1 MRLRGTESKQLEE
14 MGEDTDGLIS
24 STSKLRDT
32 IKSLSG
38 VDIMMPDGQTFK
50 STYDIMKEISKV
62 YNDLADIDK
71 ANLLETIAGK
81 HRASDVQSMISNWS
95 QVEKATSSAINA
107 EGSAMKEYKIHM
119 DTIQASLNALKS
131 TWQEFANTFMK
142 ASDLKALIDVLKVAL
157 DILTQIVDKVG
168 ALPLLATGIGIFAS
182 KKGGFNLLNT
192 LGNVGMFSK
201 LFNNKEINTTTSSIG
216 NMLETVAD
224 SSKGASAGLETVAV
238 GAEAVGTA
246 SKGASIGVS
255 LLNGLLVGLV
265 ATGISL
271 AIKGL
276 DWYANRAVNASKEA
290 NEAFDESIDKVD
302 ELSRKSTSLDELINK
317 YEELGNQEKTAQVNS
332 QIAEIQQEINSL
344 IGTQADN
351 IDLVNGKY
359 EEQLNKLKQIKIELN
374 NKKLEQSQDAYKKS
388 KNASAKASGETSSL
402 FGFNNIGTTVD
413 DTQKMTS
420 NDKKVLQA
428 LKSINYGR
436 YTEMLSTSLLGDKI
450 SLTSDI
456 SPKVTKDGIITT
468 KNNGARER
476 KKALEEFKKY
486 LEDNVDSQL
495 YSESSIYTMIN
506 DAINKYDEYI
516 NKESEQIKNVLN
528 LLPENIMSQD
538 ENFKNLKVDSV
549 VDYDKAMSML
559 KDIVMDNADVK
570 DALSK
575 GLIDEEDIDK
585 SVTTYMS
592 GLQDI
597 GKFHKD
603 WLKQY
608 QKDEK
613 DTAEKVKQYRT
624 YDVVDN
630 LAEKRS
636 GVATYQKIISES
648 NSSTG
653 LTSETI
659 AEVEK
664 LYSNIKGYDASKIF
678 EKTANGI
685 QVNRKELEK
694 LQAQYLKEDLNQNY
708 MELAEMTNEYKSL
721 GVAIANCTDEQEK
734 KDLLDRQET
743 LKTKIEET
751 ARLTSQ
757 YEALTSAYN
766 KWIIAQNTED
776 EGAKYDAFAGYL
788 DTLKELNKKGLI
800 GTDQYQSSV
809 QLMSYEDLT
818 GKDASE
824 YQKVYNKQIS
834 TISKYFN
841 GQKSGV
847 ESFFKYVNKQHPNWA
862 KIENGKWVVDLG
874 LNGADVVAKQLGVSV
889 DLIESILRKSA
900 EFGANTNL
908 SYYENDLQSI
918 VTHAKTA
925 NETLKEMGKTTH
937 TFNFDTTS
945 IEEVN
950 KELEEIKELY
960 KNLPKNEDGTIN
972 VEAEGAKETITVLN
986 ALLRKKQEL
995 ENNKI
1000 TVLDIKLNGDK
1011 IEKDSEKIVDKLQKL
1026 KTNMDEYSIN
1036 FAIGGDTETFK
1047 NNLASVI
1054 SEIKKTK
1061 PEILAKLKLD
1071 NEEFTT
1077 AINNVNNSINI
1088 GAEINQKDVDT
1099 IVKYLSGITPT
1110 MVADVD
1116 VNDKK
1121 VKDYQK
1127 TTKKAKGE
1135 VEWSNNDKK
1144 VNNFKNKTQK
1154 AKGVIEWFNDNETI
1168 LNKFSA
1174 TGIVNWKLGSY
1185 NALEKPKS
1193 KQVDGSANTYVSG
1206 SAYANGKK
1214 SGDWS
1219 VGVNGK
1225 ALVGELG
1232 AEIKVSNGK
1241 WELVGAD
1248 SAEFVDVKNNDIK

>member
-1 MRLRGTESKQLEE
+1 M
-14 MGEDTDGLIS
+14 
-24 STSKLRDT
+24 
-32 IKSLSG
+32 
-38 VDIMMPDGQTFK
+38 
-50 STYDIMKEISKV
+50 
-62 YNDLADIDK
+62 
-71 ANLLETIAGK
+71 
-81 HRASDVQSMISNWS
+81 
-95 QVEKATSSAINA
+95 
-107 EGSAMKEYKIHM
+107 
-119 DTIQASLNALKS
+119 
-131 TWQEFANTFMK
+131 
-142 ASDLKALIDVLKVAL
+142 
-157 DILTQIVDKVG
+157 
-168 ALPLLATGIGIFAS
+168 
-182 KKGGFNLLNT
+182 
-192 LGNVGMFSK
+192 
-201 LFNNKEINTTTSSIG
+201 
-216 NMLETVAD
+216 
-224 SSKGASAGLETVAV
+224 
-238 GAEAVGTA
+238 
-246 SKGASIGVS
+246 
-255 LLNGLLVGLV
+255 
-265 ATGISL
+265 
-271 AIKGL
+271 
-276 DWYANRAVNASKEA
+276 
-290 NEAFDESIDKVD
+290 
-302 ELSRKSTSLDELINK
+302 
-317 YEELGNQEKTAQVNS
+317 
-332 QIAEIQQEINSL
+332 
-344 IGTQADN
+344 
-351 IDLVNGKY
+351 
-359 EEQLNKLKQIKIELN
+359 
-374 NKKLEQSQDAYKKS
+374 
-388 KNASAKASGETSSL
+388 
-402 FGFNNIGTTVD
+402 
-413 DTQKMTS
+413 
-420 NDKKVLQA
+420 
-428 LKSINYGR
+428 
-436 YTEMLSTSLLGDKI
+436 
-450 SLTSDI
+450 
-456 SPKVTKDGIITT
+456 VT
-468 KNNGARER
+468 
-476 KKALEEFKKY
+476 
-486 LEDNVDSQL
+486 
-495 YSESSIYTMIN
+495 

-585 SVTTYMS
+585 SVTSYMS
-592 GLQDI
+592 GLQDV

-608 QKDEK
+608 RSDEK

-630 LAEKRS
+630 LAEKRG

-721 GVAIANCTDEQEK
+721 GVAIANCKNEK
-734 KDLLDRQET
+734 EKEELVNRRET

-766 KWIIAQNTED
+766 KWIIAQNTEN

-788 DTLKELNKKGLI
+788 DQLKELNKKGLI
-800 GTDQYQSSV
+800 GTDDYQSTV

-818 GKDASE
+818 GKSAGE
-824 YQKVYNKQIS
+824 YQKVYNKQLPLIK
-834 TISKYFN
+834 KYFN
-841 GQKSGV
+841 GQKSGIQ
-847 ESFFKYVNKQHPNWA
+847 SFFKDINKQHPNWA
-862 KIENGKWVVDLG
+862 KVENGQWVVDLG
-874 LNGADVVAKQLGVSV
+874 VDGADKLAKELNVSV
-889 DLIESILRKSA
+889 DLIEMLLKKSA
-900 EFGANTNL
+900 DFGANVNL

-925 NETLKEMGKTTH
+925 NETLKDMGKTTH
-937 TFNFDTTS
+937 TFNFDITS

-950 KELEEIKELY
+950 KELNIVKELY
-960 KNLPKNEDGTIN
+960 KKLPKNEDGTIN
-972 VEAEGAKETITVLN
+972 VEAKGAKETITILN

-1000 TVLDIKLNGDK
+1000 TILDIKLNGDK

-1071 NEEFTT
+1071 NKEFTT

-1110 MVADVD
+1110 MITNVD

-1127 TTKKAKGE
+1127 TTKKAKG
-1135 VEWSNNDKK
+1135 VVDWNNNDKK

-1154 AKGVIEWFNDNETI
+1154 AKGVIDWFNNNEKI

-1185 NALEKPKS
+1185 NPLEVKPKT
-1193 KQVDGSANTYVSG
+1193 KEADGSANTYVSG
-1206 SAYANGKK
+1206 SAYVNGKK

-1232 AEIKVSNGK
+1232 EELLVRNGK
-1241 WELVGAD
+1241 FYTIGSD
-1248 SAEFVDVKNNDIK
+1248 SAEFVDVRNNDIK